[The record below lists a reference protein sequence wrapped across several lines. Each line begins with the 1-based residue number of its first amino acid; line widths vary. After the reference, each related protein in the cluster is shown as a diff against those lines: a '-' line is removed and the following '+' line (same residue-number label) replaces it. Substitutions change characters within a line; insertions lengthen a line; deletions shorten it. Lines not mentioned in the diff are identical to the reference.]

1 MKETNLGEFQE
12 VILLVIL
19 SQENRTYG
27 AEIQRV
33 LKEDLDRAISRGSL
47 HTALTRLE
55 QKGFITSEVGG
66 ATRERGGRRKKFFS
80 VSNSGRAS
88 LIEAKEIRE
97 RLWSKVPQVVLKGI

>member
-33 LKEDLDRAISRGSL
+33 LKEDLERIISRGSL

-55 QKGFITSEVGG
+55 EKGFITSEVGG
-66 ATRERGGRRKKFFS
+66 ATKERGGRRKKFFS
-80 VSNSGRAS
+80 VSNTGRAS
-88 LIEAKEIRE
+88 LVEAREIRE
-97 RLWSKVPQVVLKGI
+97 RLWSKIPQVILKGI

>member
-33 LKEDLDRAISRGSL
+33 LKEDLDRTISRGSL

-55 QKGFITSEVGG
+55 QKGFITSEIGG

-88 LIEAKEIRE
+88 LIEAREIRE
-97 RLWSKVPQVVLKGI
+97 RLWNKVPQVVLKGI